1 MEEEQAKTIMGNR
14 KKVILDV
21 DTGIDDA
28 LAILYALKSPN
39 LEVLGITTCFGN
51 VDVDTATENTL
62 AVVQLINGTVPV
74 YRGAE
79 SPVARK
85 WSGPVP
91 WIHGENGLGDA
102 PLPELSLR
110 SESVDAVTFIKETVH
125 AHPGEVTIIP
135 VARMTNLAR
144 AIVENPELS
153 SEIKEVVFMGGA
165 AFCPGNVTPVA
176 EANIWGD
183 PEAAKLVFQSGVPL
197 SMVGLDVTLKARLF
211 LSEIERISED
221 TAYGPLLKQALR
233 FYIGAYEGEGVEDA
247 WCPLHD
253 PMAVAMVEH
262 PEWFEAPLY
271 PVDVETDGRI
281 TAGMTVVDARAKASA
296 DANVRVCTDVRAHDF
311 LEAMR
316 ERLGIL

>member
-1 MEEEQAKTIMGNR
+1 METGKLEEDGTKP
-14 KKVILDV
+14 KKIILDV

-28 LAILYALKSPN
+28 LAILYALKSPR

-51 VDVDTATENTL
+51 VDVDRATENTL
-62 AVVQLINGTVPV
+62 ALVQLLDHTVPV
-74 YRGAE
+74 YRGSEA
-79 SPVARK
+79 PVARK
-85 WSGPVP
+85 WTGPAP

-102 PLPELSLR
+102 PLPQLRMR
-110 SESVDAVTFIKETVH
+110 SESMDAVTFMKEAIH
-125 AHPGEVTIIP
+125 ANPGEITIIP

-144 AIVENPELS
+144 AMVDDPDLGAQ
-153 SEIKEVVFMGGA
+153 IKEVVFMGGA

-211 LSEIERISED
+211 LSEVEQIPD
-221 TAYGPLLKQALR
+221 DLPYGSLLKQALR
-233 FYIGAYEGEGVEDA
+233 FYIQAYEGEGVEDA

-281 TAGMTVVDARAKASA
+281 TDGMTVVDARTNAAPE
-296 DANVRVCTDVRAHDF
+296 ANVHVCIDVLADDF
-311 LEAMR
+311 MHAMKAR
-316 ERLGIL
+316 MGLN